1 MYLFLYI
8 TMKNIKNKQNGYVF
22 GLATMEAILKKNGAE
37 RVSEDAKHALREA
50 LELYAS
56 ELCKKS
62 IKYSIHAGR
71 KTIRGEDIKLSL
83 S

>member
-1 MYLFLYI
+1 
-8 TMKNIKNKQNGYVF
+8 MKNKKSENIL
-22 GLATMEAILKKNGAE
+22 GLATMEALLKKNGAD
-37 RVSEDAKHALREA
+37 RVSEDAKYKLRDV

-56 ELCKKS
+56 ELCKKA

-83 S
+83 D